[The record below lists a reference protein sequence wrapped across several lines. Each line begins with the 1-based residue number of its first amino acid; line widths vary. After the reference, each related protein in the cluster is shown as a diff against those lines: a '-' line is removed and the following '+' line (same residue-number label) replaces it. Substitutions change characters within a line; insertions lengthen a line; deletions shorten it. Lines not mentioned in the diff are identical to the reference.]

1 MNKKTQLALF
11 VTTICSAYAF
21 ANQPATLEAVEVVA
35 STDTAATISKKQIQR
50 QQPKDLKDLLSNQL
64 DVQVNDLQRTRSG
77 NEGIN
82 IRGLQGNRVASS
94 IDGIPLPET
103 QENKLLTSLGLD
115 FGGANSVE
123 PTSLRSAT
131 VQYNGS
137 YQSLSGSVDF
147 ATLEPT
153 DVIQSGNVG
162 GFVATGYNSVDK
174 SFYGSIAGAAKND
187 RYEGLVLTT
196 ARFGHETKNQGTVGG
211 EGTTRTEADPAD
223 YKNSY
228 VLVKNAYQIN
238 DEHKVKLTVE
248 HQQKTKNTE
257 LLPETAFLLIAPPVH
272 KPPALRKMKT
282 VEHGFL

>member
-115 FGGANSVE
+115 FWRSKQCR
-123 PTSLRSAT
+123 THIITLR
-131 VQYNGS
+131 NGS
-137 YQSLSGSVDF
+137 
-147 ATLEPT
+147 
-153 DVIQSGNVG
+153 I
-162 GFVATGYNSVDK
+162 
-174 SFYGSIAGAAKND
+174 
-187 RYEGLVLTT
+187 
-196 ARFGHETKNQGTVGG
+196 
-211 EGTTRTEADPAD
+211 
-223 YKNSY
+223 
-228 VLVKNAYQIN
+228 
-238 DEHKVKLTVE
+238 
-248 HQQKTKNTE
+248 
-257 LLPETAFLLIAPPVH
+257 
-272 KPPALRKMKT
+272 
-282 VEHGFL
+282 